1 MAVTEE
7 VKHALREE
15 TWASLRHLA
24 PDGQSS
30 GKTTN
35 PYGWHGGFIP
45 A

>member
-24 PDGQSS
+24 PGRA
-30 GKTTN
+30 KLR
-35 PYGWHGGFIP
+35 
-45 A
+45 